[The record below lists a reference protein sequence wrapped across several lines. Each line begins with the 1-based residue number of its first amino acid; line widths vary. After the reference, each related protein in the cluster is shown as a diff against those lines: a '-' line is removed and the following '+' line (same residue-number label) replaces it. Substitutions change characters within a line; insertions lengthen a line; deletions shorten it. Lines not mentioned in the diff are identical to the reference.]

1 METLAVIDFETTG
14 LDPQYGDRATEI
26 AVMLVR
32 NGEIVDRYRSLMNAG
47 VRINGFITSLTGITN
62 DMVRAA
68 PPASIVMREVAD
80 FVGDTPLVAHNA
92 TFDRRFWDAEL
103 GRIGRTRRQGFA
115 CSMLISRRVLPDAPD
130 HKLGTLMSYAGLP
143 VTGDYH
149 RAEADAEMAA
159 RLTLYLEERLMERFH
174 LDAVP
179 HALLTRIQK
188 APKHQLQRCVQGY
201 LDTCARALS
210 GRDPSA
216 PARK

>member
-14 LDPQYGDRATEI
+14 LYPQYGDRATEI
-26 AVMLVR
+26 AIMLLR
-32 NGEIVDRYRSLMNAG
+32 NGQIVERYQSLMNAG

-68 PPASIVMREVAD
+68 PQASRVMREVAD
-80 FVGDTPLVAHNA
+80 FVGETPLVAHNA
-92 TFDRRFWDAEL
+92 TFDRRFWDSEL
-103 GRIGRTRRQGFA
+103 ERIRRTRRQDFA

-130 HKLGTLMSYAGLP
+130 HKLSTLVSYAGLP
-143 VTGDYH
+143 VAGDYH

-159 RLTLYLEERLMERFH
+159 RLMFFLEDKIMERFH

-188 APKHQLQRCVQGY
+188 VPKYRLQRCVKGY
-201 LDTCARALS
+201 LKAC
-210 GRDPSA
+210 G
-216 PARK
+216 

>member
-32 NGEIVDRYRSLMNAG
+32 DGAIVDRYQSLMNAG
-47 VRINGFITSLTGITN
+47 VRINGFTTSLTGITN

-68 PPASIVMREVAD
+68 PPASRVMREAAD
-80 FVGDTPLVAHNA
+80 FVGDIPLVAHNA

-103 GRIGRTRRQGFA
+103 DHIGRSRRQDFA

-130 HKLGTLMSYAGLP
+130 HKLGTLVSYAGLP

-159 RLTLYLEERLMERFH
+159 RLLLYLEEQLMERFH

-179 HALLTRIQK
+179 YALLARIQR
-188 APKHQLQRCVQGY
+188 APKHRLQRCVERYFQVR
-201 LDTCARALS
+201 T
-210 GRDPSA
+210 
-216 PARK
+216 

>member
-1 METLAVIDFETTG
+1 MAIETLAVIDFETTG
-14 LDPQYGDRATEI
+14 LYPQYGDRATEI

-32 NGEIVDRYRSLMNAG
+32 NGQIVDRYQSLMNAG
-47 VRINGFITSLTGITN
+47 VRINRFITSLTGITN

-68 PPASIVMREVAD
+68 PQASRVMREVAD
-80 FVGDTPLVAHNA
+80 FVGDYPLVAHNA

-103 GRIGRTRRQGFA
+103 DRIGRTRQQRFA

-130 HKLGTLMSYAGLP
+130 HKLSTLVAYAGLP

-159 RLTLYLEERLMERFH
+159 RLTLYLEETLIERFQ

-179 HALLTRIQK
+179 HVLLTRIQK
-188 APKHQLQRCVQGY
+188 APKYQLQRCVQGY
-201 LDTCARALS
+201 LDACT
-210 GRDPSA
+210 
-216 PARK
+216 